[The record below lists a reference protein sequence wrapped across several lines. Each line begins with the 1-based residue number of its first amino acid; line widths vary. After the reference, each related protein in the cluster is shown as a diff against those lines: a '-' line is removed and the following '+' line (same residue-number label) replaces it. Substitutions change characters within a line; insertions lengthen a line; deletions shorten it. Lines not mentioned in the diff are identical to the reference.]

1 MMALVLVTKV
11 ILVNSSLTE
20 FISTVPFLI
29 SAFLNSLSK
38 TSNGDPLNSFAVTR
52 CLKTDFTTQK
62 FVEGGNFFGEK
73 NIS

>member
-1 MMALVLVTKV
+1 MLVTKV

-38 TSNGDPLNSFAVTR
+38 TSNGDPLNSFAATR
-52 CLKTDFTTQK
+52 WLKTDFTTQK